1 MSPVGFIPGQKPPPS
16 TAPEQPIDR
25 ERAELRKAAEGFESI
40 LLATM
45 FRRMREAQLQGGFFG
60 STAGSST
67 YEAMFETR
75 LAAALAET
83 SPLGI
88 ADALVESWEGREGD
102 RSDALRAFR
111 EIQAAEVGLKFPAGA
126 PMNGVKAP
134 QGERAGTS
142 REP

>member
-1 MSPVGFIPGQKPPPS
+1 MSEIGFIPLSPS
-16 TAPEQPIDR
+16 PEGPAER

-75 LAAALAET
+75 LAETLAGS

-88 ADALVESWEGREGD
+88 ADALVESWESREGD

-111 EIQAAEVGLKFPAGA
+111 EIRADEVGLKFPAGA
-126 PMNGVKAP
+126 PINGVKAP
-134 QGERAGTS
+134 QGAVAGTS
-142 REP
+142 EEP